1 MIDKLNEKK
10 VIVDWYDK
18 HDNNNGFIYG
28 IEHQDENENVI
39 DIEWFKSEI
48 ERDKKVKNND
58 WQIKSNTVHFKRYWK
73 YLFGIIK
80 NEWMKD
86 HPHFAY
92 NQKQVLQDIIINL
105 KNKQNELSKLID
117 ELRET
122 E

>member
-1 MIDKLNEKK
+1 RKKIMNEKK

-58 WQIKSNTVHFKRYWK
+58 
-73 YLFGIIK
+73 
-80 NEWMKD
+80 
-86 HPHFAY
+86 
-92 NQKQVLQDIIINL
+92 
-105 KNKQNELSKLID
+105 
-117 ELRET
+117 
-122 E
+122 

>member
-18 HDNNNGFIYG
+18 HDNNNGFIYC

-58 WQIKSNTVHFKRYWK
+58 
-73 YLFGIIK
+73 
-80 NEWMKD
+80 
-86 HPHFAY
+86 
-92 NQKQVLQDIIINL
+92 
-105 KNKQNELSKLID
+105 
-117 ELRET
+117 
-122 E
+122 